1 MRRRRFQKG
10 SLQLRKHGN
19 RRVWVVLYYDDQGER
34 RYHTLGWASE
44 MKKGDADEK
53 RQDFMRE
60 INGGDR
66 TAAPVRPPT
75 VKEFLDQVYLPFYR
89 GKWKESTAG
98 TTENRIQHHI
108 VKELGTERLEDLT
121 LAPLQQF
128 LERKAG
134 SGLSFSVVDHLR
146 WDLTSMF
153 EMAVSEKLI
162 RVNPTSALYTPSV
175 AKRPVGQAMSGEQV
189 ETALAA
195 VEFRERVILQLAI
208 FAGMRPGEL
217 LAIQREH
224 VSADASVI
232 EIRRRVYRGKF
243 ADPKNGLVRTVAVP
257 PKTAS
262 LLGEWMETAV
272 ERTPEAHVFAGETG
286 QPLWRSSL
294 LEDHIKTK
302 LEPIGLGW
310 VNFQVMRRTHA
321 SLGHKAKVDPK
332 VAADQRGHGIG
343 VALDVYTKS
352 SIEERAVAAKQLEEA
367 VLTEVVKM
375 PKRSA

>member
-1 MRRRRFQKG
+1 
-10 SLQLRKHGN
+10 
-19 RRVWVVLYYDDQGER
+19 VVLYYDEQGER
-34 RYHTLGWASE
+34 RYQTLGLASE
-44 MKKGDADEK
+44 LKKGDANEK
-53 RQDFMRE
+53 CQEFMRK

-108 VKELGTERLEDLT
+108 VKGLGMERLEDLT

-128 LERKAG
+128 LERKAA

-153 EMAVSEKLI
+153 EMAVSEKVI

-175 AKRPVGQAMSGEQV
+175 AKRSISQAMSGEQV
-189 ETALAA
+189 QRVLAA

-217 LAIQREH
+217 LAIQREN

-232 EIRRRVYRGKF
+232 EIRRRVYRGRF

-262 LLGEWMETAV
+262 VLREWLQQAVDRDPETN
-272 ERTPEAHVFAGETG
+272 VFAGETG

-294 LEDHIKTK
+294 LEDHIKSK

-343 VALDVYTKS
+343 VALDVYTIS
-352 SIEERAVAAKQLEEA
+352 SIEERAAAVKQLEEA
-367 VLTEVVKM
+367 VLSKVIEI